1 MTLQTGG
8 RSLGATSTK
17 SMPAS
22 RATSRA
28 LLVGMT
34 PSIAPSALMTRTGEM
49 RICSLTLKP
58 RSIGP
63 MTSSSGTRTREP
75 SPKRDA
81 SARLG
86 AAIRTRTMPRLTPS
100 VSRSAAA
107 RQPRDLLPRTRTVK
121 VLGHDPQGAFL
132 PAYLSFQVFLGTL
145 PERRQD
151 LLQVLWSC
159 NDFWWV
165 DLIHPAVCRMT
176 RSGCP
181 ARTMFVE
188 RDLSE
193 SSGSAVDATRR
204 AGYQWPDRLGP
215 CMSRNV

>member
-8 RSLGATSTK
+8 RSLGATSTR

-22 RATSRA
+22 RAASRA

-100 VSRSAAA
+100 VSLSVAA
-107 RQPRDLLPRTRTVK
+107 RQPRHLLSRSRAVK
-121 VLGHDPQGAFL
+121 VLCHDLRALFL
-132 PAYLSFQVFLGTL
+132 PAYLSFEVFLRTL
-145 PERRQD
+145 PERRQP
-151 LLQVLWSC
+151 LLQVL
-159 NDFWWV
+159 
-165 DLIHPAVCRMT
+165 
-176 RSGCP
+176 
-181 ARTMFVE
+181 
-188 RDLSE
+188 E
-193 SSGSAVDATRR
+193 SRFRRGIGFDCRR
-204 AGYQWPDRLGP
+204 ANEAIGRYPFE
-215 CMSRNV
+215 VE